1 MCGSRDGINACH
13 LIANLPTLAND
24 VHRLPLEQWA
34 PQIMACCVVQILFIT
49 YLLKIKKKSKK
60 NEETVF
66 RYIVGWLIVPR
77 ISWCGREMKCVFAHG
92 KNENETM
99 KCIMHALAR
108 ARALSYA
115 SVKYRIR
122 SLSNYIYYKLLFF
135 SFLCSLA
142 VANAASSQLV
152 GLKRLYILF
161 RNYTKVRT
169 NSLANAT
176 HAHSIFA
183 RVALCVGVR
192 RASHVITS
200 RLHLDDNS

>member
-1 MCGSRDGINACH
+1 M
-13 LIANLPTLAND
+13 
-24 VHRLPLEQWA
+24 
-34 PQIMACCVVQILFIT
+34 
-49 YLLKIKKKSKK
+49 KKQFSYG
-60 NEETVF
+60 
-66 RYIVGWLIVPR
+66 YIVGWLIVPR
-77 ISWCGREMKCVFAHG
+77 IKIPNSV
-92 KNENETM
+92 
-99 KCIMHALAR
+99 AL
-108 ARALSYA
+108 
-115 SVKYRIR
+115 
-122 SLSNYIYYKLLFF
+122 KLHILQTIIF